1 MPTDADRDP
10 FFVGWLPMPR
20 RYARF
25 LLPVACLLVVAAA
38 VGGAVLAWGQRSP
51 GPGTWDDDTVTLTGV
66 VTAEPYARLRVP
78 GDAGGPPRTLLLV
91 NEGKFGAKDR
101 VRPFDGRP
109 VRVRGTL
116 LARGEWRM
124 LELADGDDALSAA
137 DLPEVDAAALRTPP
151 ATPLGPVELR
161 GEIVDSKC
169 FLGAM
174 KPGGG
179 RTHKGCAVLC
189 LRGGVPPAFVSRDE
203 GDVLYL
209 LTGPDG
215 GPLAPT
221 YFDLAGDRVRLAGRA
236 ERWGDLRVLR
246 VDRASAGD

>member
-10 FFVGWLPMPR
+10 FFIGWNPMPR

-25 LLPVACLLVVAAA
+25 LLPVAGALVAAAA

-51 GPGTWDDDTVTLTGV
+51 GRGTWDDGTVTLTGI
-66 VTAEPYARLRVP
+66 VTAEPYALLRVP
-78 GDAGGPPRTLLLV
+78 DDAGAPRTILLV
-91 NEGKFGAKDR
+91 NEGKFGAQDR
-101 VRPFDGRP
+101 VKPFDGRP

-124 LELADGDDALSAA
+124 LEIAGGDEWVSAA
-137 DLPEVDAAALRTPP
+137 EMPEAERAALRLPP
-151 ATPLGPVELR
+151 PTPLGAVSLR

-203 GDVLYL
+203 GDALYL
-209 LTGPDG
+209 LTGADG
-215 GPLAPT
+215 GPLDPG
-221 YFDLAGDRVRLAGRA
+221 YFELAGDRVRLAGRA
-236 ERWGDLRVLR
+236 ERRGDLRVLS
-246 VDRASAGD
+246 VERASAAD